1 MVDWHRLFGITTTDR
16 FHTTCYSV
24 KMEADLSLKKQF
36 LDMVISREGEGNPP
50 QDVPDGFDNLANHN
64 LITFKSHQQTLDGKS
79 MDELIGHSINYR
91 KVFST
96 LRGKQLS
103 DQDIRLYAITAR
115 YPRKL
120 LKKANSTK
128 VCQGV
133 FDVQWGGQIIRVI
146 VTSAVALIPRNA
158 IWHLF
163 SGKSERV
170 EYGLRHY
177 SWQIGDLTTVINK
190 IWKYYQIEGFP
201 MAYTVEQ
208 YIKESRKELL
218 STLLPEEKSQF
229 IAGLTPE
236 ERLKGLPPEERLKGL
251 SREDIEGYLRQLKNK

>member
-1 MVDWHRLFGITTTDR
+1 MVDWHRLFGITTSDR
-16 FHTTCYSV
+16 FHTTYYSV

-50 QDVPDGFDNLANHN
+50 QDVPDGFDNLAAHN

-79 MDELIGHSINYR
+79 MDELIGHSVNYR
-91 KVFST
+91 KIFGTV
-96 LRGKQLS
+96 RGKLLS

-120 LKKANSTK
+120 LKKANTTK

-133 FDVQWGGQIIRVI
+133 FDVQWGAQIIRVI
-146 VTSAVALIPRNA
+146 VTSAVSLISRNA

-163 SGKSERV
+163 SGKSKRV
-170 EYGLRHY
+170 EYGLQHY
-177 SWQIGDLTTVINK
+177 RWKIGDLTSVINK

-251 SREDIEGYLRQLKNK
+251 SREDIEEYLRQLKNK